1 MSEIFLSSW
10 GISSIIVA
18 TILFVMWYVF
28 CVREISAVNLE
39 IKNFLAWL
47 ETEREFQDIDAEL
60 KNYNRLLPVWKIFE
74 KSLTKTNDAAYSTT
88 DATDFFSTQNLTHGM
103 NMTFWQAYGGIFTG
117 LGILGTFA
125 GLTYG
130 LSGVDMT
137 SGDIETLKNGIAKLL
152 SGVESAFV
160 TSLVGIFCAI
170 IYSVVHH
177 LLMKKFQGNVKLLT
191 EKLDEIFPRRSAE
204 DWLAKSCKI
213 TDDQTNSIKEIGEAV
228 TQAIYEGLDEKLGE
242 AIEKLDPLVEKIC
255 EAIENL
261 GAGGTDTVG
270 EIFSDRVGAQMDRF
284 SVALDKFTNSIDEK
298 LKNASEISK
307 IMNEQLLSTLEEL
320 SAALKRDAKESAKER
335 DDEYKKFS
343 AVLESLIGTL
353 NEVAE
358 KIKTQ
363 QTNAAKDFE
372 TLLKNALDNFNSVM
386 AQMLENLKKERD
398 ADDDKRKADAKQNQA
413 TNEQF
418 LATLA
423 GLSKTLQEI
432 AENSKKQHETSAG
445 KFESLVKSLL
455 DDLKN
460 FTEQQQKI
468 LGNVANDNAKQISEA
483 VKAFNEIV
491 ARHNSATQKTFAQ
504 IQNLLNQ
511 NENFLQ
517 NMGTAT
523 TSLKQAAEPVRQSTL
538 QLTRNLEETSAQMKN
553 LSAANQTTRQ
563 NLFDLTTHL
572 STFVNNFK
580 GIADELER
588 STKIIYDSLDNYNVK
603 TNAGLKEKLEAFDNS
618 MNQAFSYLNELI
630 EELSGV
636 IEDSKQSRRR

>member
-1 MSEIFLSSW
+1 MFEIFLSSW
-10 GISSIIVA
+10 GIGSIIVA
-18 TILFVMWYVF
+18 TILFLVWYVF

-39 IKNFLAWL
+39 IKNFLAWS

-60 KNYNRLLPVWKIFE
+60 KNYNRLLPMWKIFE

-88 DATDFFSTQNLTHGM
+88 DAADFFSSQNLTHGM
-103 NMTFWQAYGGIFTG
+103 NMTFWQSYGGIFTG

-170 IYSVVHH
+170 IYSIAHH
-177 LLMKKFQGNVKLLT
+177 LLMKNFQGNVKSLA

-228 TQAIYEGLDEKLGE
+228 TQAIYEGLDEKLSE
-242 AIEKLDPLVEKIC
+242 AVDKLDPLVEKIC

-307 IMNEQLLSTLEEL
+307 LMNEQMLTTLKEL
-320 SAALKRDAKESAKER
+320 SETLNQQTKTSNEER
-335 DDEYKKFS
+335 NADYKKFS
-343 AVLESLIGTL
+343 DTMESLISNLTD
-353 NEVAE
+353 VSE
-358 KIKTQ
+358 KVKTQ
-363 QTNAAKDFE
+363 QENSANDFE
-372 TLLKNALDNFNSVM
+372 NLVKNLL
-386 AQMLENLKKERD
+386 
-398 ADDDKRKADAKQNQA
+398 DKQR
-413 TNEQF
+413 T
-418 LATLA
+418 
-423 GLSKTLQEI
+423 S
-432 AENSKKQHETSAG
+432 AENFETT
-445 KFESLVKSLL
+445 VNSLL
-455 DDLKN
+455 EDLKN
-460 FTEQQQKI
+460 FAQQQKDY
-468 LGNVANDNAKQISEA
+468 LGKTADTNAMQISEA
-483 VKAFNEIV
+483 VKSFRTIVDNHNET
-491 ARHNSATQKTFAQ
+491 AQRTFIQ
-504 IQNLLNQ
+504 IQKLLSRT
-511 NENFLQ
+511 EDFLQ
-517 NMGTAT
+517 NMEVAS
-523 TSLKQAAEPVRQSTL
+523 TSLKQAAEPVQQSTL

-572 STFVNNFK
+572 STFVSNFK

-603 TNAGLKEKLEAFDNS
+603 TSAGLKEKLEAFDNS
-618 MNQAFSYLNELI
+618 MNQAFSYLNELV
-630 EELSGV
+630 EELSGIV
-636 IEDSKQSRRR
+636 EDSKQIRRR

>member
-1 MSEIFLSSW
+1 LFEIFLSSW
-10 GISSIIVA
+10 GIGSIIVA
-18 TILFVMWYVF
+18 TILFLVWYVF

-39 IKNFLAWL
+39 IKNFLAWS

-60 KNYNRLLPVWKIFE
+60 KNYNRLLPMWKIFE

-88 DATDFFSTQNLTHGM
+88 DAADFFSSQNLTHGM
-103 NMTFWQAYGGIFTG
+103 NMTFWQSYGGIFTG

-170 IYSVVHH
+170 IYSIAHH
-177 LLMKKFQGNVKLLT
+177 LLMKNFQGNVKSLA

-228 TQAIYEGLDEKLGE
+228 TQAIYEGLDEKLSE
-242 AIEKLDPLVEKIC
+242 AVDKLDPLVEKIC

-307 IMNEQLLSTLEEL
+307 LMNEQMLTTLKEL
-320 SAALKRDAKESAKER
+320 SETLNQQTKTSNEER
-335 DDEYKKFS
+335 NADYKKFS
-343 AVLESLIGTL
+343 DTMESLISNLTD
-353 NEVAE
+353 VSE
-358 KIKTQ
+358 KVKTQ
-363 QTNAAKDFE
+363 QENSANDFE
-372 TLLKNALDNFNSVM
+372 NLVKNLL
-386 AQMLENLKKERD
+386 
-398 ADDDKRKADAKQNQA
+398 DKQR
-413 TNEQF
+413 T
-418 LATLA
+418 
-423 GLSKTLQEI
+423 S
-432 AENSKKQHETSAG
+432 AENFETT
-445 KFESLVKSLL
+445 VNSLL
-455 DDLKN
+455 EDLKN
-460 FTEQQQKI
+460 FAQQQKDY
-468 LGNVANDNAKQISEA
+468 LGKTADTNAMQISEA
-483 VKAFNEIV
+483 VKSFRTIVDNHNET
-491 ARHNSATQKTFAQ
+491 AQRTFIQ
-504 IQNLLNQ
+504 IQKLLSRT
-511 NENFLQ
+511 EDFLQ
-517 NMGTAT
+517 NMEVAS
-523 TSLKQAAEPVRQSTL
+523 TSLKQAAEPVQQSTL

-572 STFVNNFK
+572 STFVSNFK

-603 TNAGLKEKLEAFDNS
+603 TSAGLKEKLEAFDNS
-618 MNQAFSYLNELI
+618 MNQAFSYLNELV
-630 EELSGV
+630 EELSGIV
-636 IEDSKQSRRR
+636 EDSKQIRRR

>member
-1 MSEIFLSSW
+1 MLEIFLSSW
-10 GISSIIVA
+10 GIGSIIVA
-18 TILFVMWYVF
+18 TILFVVWYVF

-39 IKNFLAWL
+39 IKNFLAWS

-60 KNYNRLLPVWKIFE
+60 KNYNRLLPMWKIFE

-88 DATDFFSTQNLTHGM
+88 DAADFFSPQNLTHGM
-103 NMTFWQAYGGIFTG
+103 NMTFWQSYGGIFTG

-170 IYSVVHH
+170 IYSIAHH
-177 LLMKKFQGNVKLLT
+177 LLMKNFQGNVKSLA

-228 TQAIYEGLDEKLGE
+228 TQAIYEGLDEKLSE
-242 AIEKLDPLVEKIC
+242 AVDKLDPLVEKIC

-307 IMNEQLLSTLEEL
+307 LMNEQMLTTLKEL
-320 SAALKRDAKESAKER
+320 SETLNQQTKTSNEER
-335 DDEYKKFS
+335 NADYKKFS
-343 AVLESLIGTL
+343 DTMESLISNLTD
-353 NEVAE
+353 VSE
-358 KIKTQ
+358 KVKTQ
-363 QTNAAKDFE
+363 QENSANDFE
-372 TLLKNALDNFNSVM
+372 NLVKNLL
-386 AQMLENLKKERD
+386 
-398 ADDDKRKADAKQNQA
+398 DKQR
-413 TNEQF
+413 T
-418 LATLA
+418 
-423 GLSKTLQEI
+423 S
-432 AENSKKQHETSAG
+432 AENFETT
-445 KFESLVKSLL
+445 VNSLL
-455 DDLKN
+455 EDLKN
-460 FTEQQQKI
+460 FAQQQKDY
-468 LGNVANDNAKQISEA
+468 LGKTADTNAMQISEA
-483 VKAFNEIV
+483 VKAFRTIVDNHNET
-491 ARHNSATQKTFAQ
+491 AQRTFIQ
-504 IQNLLNQ
+504 IQKLLSRT
-511 NENFLQ
+511 EDFLQ
-517 NMGTAT
+517 NMEVAS
-523 TSLKQAAEPVRQSTL
+523 TSLKQAAEPVQQSTL

-572 STFVNNFK
+572 STFVSNFK

-603 TNAGLKEKLEAFDNS
+603 TSAGLKEKLEAFDNS
-618 MNQAFSYLNELI
+618 MNQAFSYLNELV
-630 EELSGV
+630 EELSGIV
-636 IEDSKQSRRR
+636 EDSKQIRRR

>member
-1 MSEIFLSSW
+1 MFEIFLSSW
-10 GISSIIVA
+10 GIGSIIVA
-18 TILFVMWYVF
+18 TILFLVWYVF

-39 IKNFLAWL
+39 IKNFLAWS

-60 KNYNRLLPVWKIFE
+60 KNYNRLLPMWKIFE

-88 DATDFFSTQNLTHGM
+88 DAADFFSSQNLTHGM
-103 NMTFWQAYGGIFTG
+103 NMTFWQSYGGIFTG

-170 IYSVVHH
+170 IYSIAHH
-177 LLMKKFQGNVKLLT
+177 LLMKNFQGNVKSLA

-228 TQAIYEGLDEKLGE
+228 TQAIYEGLDEKLSE
-242 AIEKLDPLVEKIC
+242 AVDKLDPLVEKIC

-284 SVALDKFTNSIDEK
+284 SFALDKFTNSIDEK

-307 IMNEQLLSTLEEL
+307 LMNEQMLTTLKEL
-320 SAALKRDAKESAKER
+320 SETLNQQTKTSNEER
-335 DDEYKKFS
+335 NADYKKFS
-343 AVLESLIGTL
+343 DTMESLISNLTD
-353 NEVAE
+353 VSE
-358 KIKTQ
+358 KVKTQ
-363 QTNAAKDFE
+363 QENSANDFE
-372 TLLKNALDNFNSVM
+372 NLVKNLL
-386 AQMLENLKKERD
+386 
-398 ADDDKRKADAKQNQA
+398 DKQR
-413 TNEQF
+413 T
-418 LATLA
+418 
-423 GLSKTLQEI
+423 S
-432 AENSKKQHETSAG
+432 AENFETT
-445 KFESLVKSLL
+445 VNSLL
-455 DDLKN
+455 EDLKN
-460 FTEQQQKI
+460 FAQQQKDY
-468 LGNVANDNAKQISEA
+468 LGKTADTNAMQISEA
-483 VKAFNEIV
+483 VKSFRTIVDNHNET
-491 ARHNSATQKTFAQ
+491 AQRTFIQ
-504 IQNLLNQ
+504 IQKLLSRT
-511 NENFLQ
+511 EDFLQ
-517 NMGTAT
+517 NMEVAS
-523 TSLKQAAEPVRQSTL
+523 TSLKQAAEPVQQSTL

-572 STFVNNFK
+572 STFVSNFK

-603 TNAGLKEKLEAFDNS
+603 TSAGLKEKLEAFDNS
-618 MNQAFSYLNELI
+618 MNQAFSYLNELV
-630 EELSGV
+630 EELSGIV
-636 IEDSKQSRRR
+636 EDSKQIRRR

>member
-1 MSEIFLSSW
+1 MLEIFLSSW
-10 GISSIIVA
+10 GIVSITVA
-18 TILFVMWYVF
+18 TILFVVWYVF

-47 ETEREFQDIDAEL
+47 ETERDFQDIDAEL

-137 SGDIETLKNGIAKLL
+137 SGDIETLKTGIAKLL

-170 IYSVVHH
+170 IYSVAHH
-177 LLMKKFQGNVKLLT
+177 WLVKNFQVNAKSLA
-191 EKLDEIFPRRSAE
+191 EKLDEVFPRHSAE
-204 DWLAKSCKI
+204 DWLAKNCQI

-242 AIEKLDPLVEKIC
+242 TIEKLDPLVEKIC

-298 LKNASEISK
+298 LKNASEISQV
-307 IMNEQLLSTLEEL
+307 MNEQLLSTLKELNDSLIQQAKTSAEERN
-320 SAALKRDAKESAKER
+320 AD
-335 DDEYKKFS
+335 YKKFS
-343 AVLESLIGTL
+343 DTIEDLISNLT
-353 NEVAE
+353 NVSE
-358 KIKTQ
+358 KIKAQ
-363 QTNAAKDFE
+363 QENSANDFE
-372 TLLKNALDNFNSVM
+372 NLVRNLL
-386 AQMLENLKKERD
+386 
-398 ADDDKRKADAKQNQA
+398 DKQR
-413 TNEQF
+413 T
-418 LATLA
+418 
-423 GLSKTLQEI
+423 S
-432 AENSKKQHETSAG
+432 AENFETT
-445 KFESLVKSLL
+445 VNSLL
-455 DDLKN
+455 EDLRT
-460 FTEQQQKI
+460 FAQQQKDY
-468 LGNVANDNAKQISEA
+468 LGRTADSNATQISEA
-483 VKAFNEIV
+483 VKSFREIV
-491 ARHNSATQKTFAQ
+491 DNHNETAQRTFIQ
-504 IQNLLNQ
+504 IQKLLSRTDD
-511 NENFLQ
+511 FLQ
-517 NMGTAT
+517 NMEDAS
-523 TSLKQAAEPVRQSTL
+523 TSLKQAAEPVHQSTL

-618 MNQAFSYLNELI
+618 MNQAFSYLNELV

-636 IEDSKQSRRR
+636 VEDSKQIRRR

>member
-1 MSEIFLSSW
+1 MFEIFLSSW
-10 GISSIIVA
+10 GIGSIIVA
-18 TILFVMWYVF
+18 TILFLVWYVF
-28 CVREISAVNLE
+28 CVRVISAVNLE
-39 IKNFLAWL
+39 IKNFLAWS

-60 KNYNRLLPVWKIFE
+60 KNYNRLLPMWKIFE

-88 DATDFFSTQNLTHGM
+88 DAADFFSPQNLTHGM
-103 NMTFWQAYGGIFTG
+103 NMTFWQSYGGIFTG

-125 GLTYG
+125 GLTLG

-170 IYSVVHH
+170 IYSIAHH
-177 LLMKKFQGNVKLLT
+177 LLMKNFQGNVKSLA

-242 AIEKLDPLVEKIC
+242 AVDKLDPLVEKIC

-307 IMNEQLLSTLEEL
+307 LMNEQMLITLKEL
-320 SAALKRDAKESAKER
+320 SETLNQQTKTSAEER
-335 DDEYKKFS
+335 NADYKKFS
-343 AVLESLIGTL
+343 DTMESLISNLTD
-353 NEVAE
+353 VSE
-358 KIKTQ
+358 KVKIQ
-363 QTNAAKDFE
+363 QENSANDFE
-372 TLLKNALDNFNSVM
+372 NLVKNLL
-386 AQMLENLKKERD
+386 
-398 ADDDKRKADAKQNQA
+398 DKQR
-413 TNEQF
+413 T
-418 LATLA
+418 
-423 GLSKTLQEI
+423 S
-432 AENSKKQHETSAG
+432 AENFETTVN
-445 KFESLVKSLL
+445 SLVE
-455 DDLKN
+455 DLKN
-460 FTEQQQKI
+460 FAQQQKDY
-468 LGNVANDNAKQISEA
+468 LGKTADTNAMQISEA
-483 VKAFNEIV
+483 VKAFRAIVDNHNET
-491 ARHNSATQKTFAQ
+491 AQRTFIQ
-504 IQNLLNQ
+504 IQKLLSKT
-511 NENFLQ
+511 EDFLQ
-517 NMGTAT
+517 NMEVAS
-523 TSLKQAAEPVRQSTL
+523 TSLKQAAEPVQQSTL

-572 STFVNNFK
+572 STFVSNFK

-588 STKIIYDSLDNYNVK
+588 STKIIHDSLDNYNVK
-603 TNAGLKEKLEAFDNS
+603 TSASLKEKLEAFDNS
-618 MNQAFSYLNELI
+618 MNQAFSYLNELV
-630 EELSGV
+630 EELSGIV
-636 IEDSKQSRRR
+636 EDSKQIRRR

>member
-1 MSEIFLSSW
+1 MFEIFLSSW
-10 GISSIIVA
+10 GIGSIIVA
-18 TILFVMWYVF
+18 TILFLVWYVF
-28 CVREISAVNLE
+28 CVRVISAVNLE
-39 IKNFLAWL
+39 IKNFLAWS

-60 KNYNRLLPVWKIFE
+60 KNYNRLLPMWKIFE

-88 DATDFFSTQNLTHGM
+88 DAADFFSPQNLTHGM
-103 NMTFWQAYGGIFTG
+103 NMTFWQSYGGIFTG

-170 IYSVVHH
+170 IYSIAHH
-177 LLMKKFQGNVKLLT
+177 LLMKNFQGNVKSLA

-242 AIEKLDPLVEKIC
+242 AVDKLDPLVEKIC

-307 IMNEQLLSTLEEL
+307 LMNEQMLTTLKEL
-320 SAALKRDAKESAKER
+320 SETLNQQTKTSAEER
-335 DDEYKKFS
+335 NADYKKFS
-343 AVLESLIGTL
+343 DTMESLISNLTD
-353 NEVAE
+353 VSE
-358 KIKTQ
+358 KVKIQ
-363 QTNAAKDFE
+363 QENSANDFE
-372 TLLKNALDNFNSVM
+372 NLVKNLL
-386 AQMLENLKKERD
+386 
-398 ADDDKRKADAKQNQA
+398 DKQR
-413 TNEQF
+413 T
-418 LATLA
+418 
-423 GLSKTLQEI
+423 S
-432 AENSKKQHETSAG
+432 AENFETT
-445 KFESLVKSLL
+445 VNSLL
-455 DDLKN
+455 EDLKN
-460 FTEQQQKI
+460 FAQQQKDY
-468 LGNVANDNAKQISEA
+468 LGKTADTNAMQISEA
-483 VKAFNEIV
+483 VKAFRTIVDNHNET
-491 ARHNSATQKTFAQ
+491 AQRTFIQ
-504 IQNLLNQ
+504 IQKLLSRT
-511 NENFLQ
+511 EEFLQ
-517 NMGTAT
+517 NMEVAS
-523 TSLKQAAEPVRQSTL
+523 TSLKQAAEPVQQSTL

-572 STFVNNFK
+572 STFVSNFK

-603 TNAGLKEKLEAFDNS
+603 TSAGLKEKLEAFDNS
-618 MNQAFSYLNELI
+618 MNQAFSYLNELV
-630 EELSGV
+630 EELSGIV
-636 IEDSKQSRRR
+636 EDSKQSRRR

>member
-1 MSEIFLSSW
+1 MFEIFLSSW
-10 GISSIIVA
+10 GIGSIIVA
-18 TILFVMWYVF
+18 TILFVVWYVF
-28 CVREISAVNLE
+28 CVRKISAVNLE
-39 IKNFLAWL
+39 IKNFLAWS

-60 KNYNRLLPVWKIFE
+60 KNYNRLLPMWKIFE

-88 DATDFFSTQNLTHGM
+88 DAADFFSPQNLTHGM
-103 NMTFWQAYGGIFTG
+103 NMTFWQSYGGIFTG

-130 LSGVDMT
+130 LSGVNMT

-170 IYSVVHH
+170 IYSIAHH
-177 LLMKKFQGNVKLLT
+177 LLMKNFQGNVKSLA

-228 TQAIYEGLDEKLGE
+228 TQAIYEGLDEKLSE
-242 AIEKLDPLVEKIC
+242 AVDKLDPLVEKIC

-307 IMNEQLLSTLEEL
+307 LMNEQMLTTLKEL
-320 SAALKRDAKESAKER
+320 SETLNQQTKTSAEER
-335 DDEYKKFS
+335 NADYKKFS
-343 AVLESLIGTL
+343 DTMESLISNLTD
-353 NEVAE
+353 VSE
-358 KIKTQ
+358 KVKIQ
-363 QTNAAKDFE
+363 QENSANDFE
-372 TLLKNALDNFNSVM
+372 NLVKNLL
-386 AQMLENLKKERD
+386 
-398 ADDDKRKADAKQNQA
+398 DKQR
-413 TNEQF
+413 T
-418 LATLA
+418 
-423 GLSKTLQEI
+423 S
-432 AENSKKQHETSAG
+432 AENFETT
-445 KFESLVKSLL
+445 VNSLL
-455 DDLKN
+455 EDLKN
-460 FTEQQQKI
+460 FAQQQKDY
-468 LGNVANDNAKQISEA
+468 LGKTADTNAMQISEA
-483 VKAFNEIV
+483 VKAFRTIVDNHNET
-491 ARHNSATQKTFAQ
+491 AQRTFIQ
-504 IQNLLNQ
+504 IQKLLSRT
-511 NENFLQ
+511 EDFLQ
-517 NMGTAT
+517 NMEVAS
-523 TSLKQAAEPVRQSTL
+523 TSLKQAAEPVQQSTL

-572 STFVNNFK
+572 STFVSNFK

-588 STKIIYDSLDNYNVK
+588 STKIIHDSLDNYNVK
-603 TNAGLKEKLEAFDNS
+603 TSASLKEKLEAFDNS
-618 MNQAFSYLNELI
+618 MNQAFSYLNELV
-630 EELSGV
+630 EELSGIV
-636 IEDSKQSRRR
+636 EDSKQIRRR